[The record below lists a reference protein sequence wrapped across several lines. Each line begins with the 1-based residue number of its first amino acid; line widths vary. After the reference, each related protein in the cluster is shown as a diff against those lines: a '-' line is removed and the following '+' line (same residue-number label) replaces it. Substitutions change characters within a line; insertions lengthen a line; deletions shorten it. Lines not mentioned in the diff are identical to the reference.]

1 MHDPVILFA
10 YFGGTS
16 EFIGLHSFAIKL
28 ETTRKYSI
36 VRSYSKR
43 YHSHAKGKQSMPIQY
58 ETVINHDDSSRN
70 FISHITFHVKWLI
83 IVNTVIFLLVSILSR
98 FGLLDPAWLL
108 NTFGQVNSAVFA
120 KMRIWQ
126 FATAMFLHG
135 GIAHLLGN
143 LFYLWIFGTL
153 LEEELGGRR
162 FIIYYFICGMGAG
175 LLQFC
180 VAPAS
185 TIPGIGASGAIFGL
199 LGGCA
204 VLFPNREAYVFM
216 AKVKLKYIVAIL
228 TAIEL
233 YACVMGTRDGIGHWV
248 HVSGFA
254 IGILYIKTRSRLLK
268 RNATTGA
275 TSQKG
280 SRFDNIEL

>member
-1 MHDPVILFA
+1 MPV
-10 YFGGTS
+10 
-16 EFIGLHSFAIKL
+16 
-28 ETTRKYSI
+28 
-36 VRSYSKR
+36 
-43 YHSHAKGKQSMPIQY
+43 QY
-58 ETVINHDDSSRN
+58 ETVVNHNDSSRN
-70 FISHITFHVKWLI
+70 FISHITFNVKWLI
-83 IVNTVIFLLVSILSR
+83 IANTVVFLVISILSR
-98 FGLLDPAWLL
+98 FGLLDIAWIL

-120 KMRIWQ
+120 KLRIWQ
-126 FATAMFLHG
+126 FATALFLHG
-135 GIAHLLGN
+135 GIAHLAGN

-153 LEEELGGRR
+153 MEEEFGGRR
-162 FIIYYFICGMGAG
+162 FIIYYFMCGIGAG

-180 VAPAS
+180 VAPTA

-228 TAIEL
+228 TAIEI

-254 IGILYIKTRSRLLK
+254 IGIIYIKTKWFFLRG
-268 RNATTGA
+268 NAAANISST
-275 TSQKG
+275 KG
-280 SRFDNIEL
+280 GRFDNIEL